1 MSAFRR
7 DSAQKRRFELLAMPH
22 LDAAYNLA
30 RWLTSSSED
39 AQDVVQEAYLRAFKY
54 FDGFKGEEVRPWLL
68 SIVRRT
74 AYTWLETNRP
84 REIIGGLDET
94 EMTDIEAQ
102 QASKVETPDA
112 ALLRNADR
120 QLVDELVGRL
130 PAEFRE
136 VIVLREIEELSYREI
151 AAVAAIPI
159 GTVMS
164 RLARAR
170 RLLEDDAAR
179 VRCKDE
185 ACGL

>member
-1 MSAFRR
+1 MG
-7 DSAQKRRFELLAMPH
+7 DSAHKRRFELLALPH

-30 RWLTSSSED
+30 RWLTASRDD
-39 AQDVVQEAYLRAFKY
+39 AEDVVQEAYLRAFTY
-54 FDGFKGEEVRPWLL
+54 FAGFEGEEFRPWLL

-74 AYTWLETNRP
+74 AYTWLQTNRP
-84 REIIGGLDET
+84 REIVGGMDDMAMT
-94 EMTDIEAQ
+94 EIEAQ
-102 QASKVETPDA
+102 QTAAFEAPDA
-112 ALLRNADR
+112 GLLRDADKR
-120 QLVDELVGRL
+120 LVDELIGRL

-151 AAVAAIPI
+151 ADIAGIPI

-170 RLLEDDAAR
+170 RLLEEDAAR
-179 VRCKDE
+179 HRGKDA